1 MNRTDTRQTSFT
13 TARKRTP
20 TSSLSERAARAM
32 CPNRFKDVLA
42 KNKDRNVITLQDSL
56 SGVAAGGSLKALEAQ
71 DRPARLDE
79 ADPSVSNRGT
89 GHEH

>member
-13 TARKRTP
+13 TARKRPP

-42 KNKDRNVITLQDSL
+42 KNKNRNVITLQDSL
-56 SGVAAGGSLKALEAQ
+56 SSAAAGGSLKALEAQ
-71 DRPARLDE
+71 DRMARPNETDPA
-79 ADPSVSNRGT
+79 VSKKGT